1 MIEVRCRPIMFEDRS
16 DIFEWRNDPTS
27 RQMSINGDYISSIEH
42 SQWFD
47 AIFKS
52 KSHLGVIGEINCS
65 KIGIVFFYN
74 DNDHVR
80 VSINLNPLFRG
91 KKLAAPL
98 LEGAMHEARLM
109 LPKVKHFFAEIKN
122 TNHASIKIFAQNGFK
137 LVNMNNEVAVY
148 RTK

>member
-1 MIEVRCRPIMFEDRS
+1 MVEDCS

-27 RQMSINGDYISSIEH
+27 RKMSINGSYISSSEH
-42 SQWFD
+42 SQWFA
-47 AIFKS
+47 AILKR
-52 KSHLGVIGEINCS
+52 KSHIGVIGEINCS
-65 KIGIVFFYN
+65 KIGVVFLYY
-74 DNDHVR
+74 DNGHVR

-91 KKLAAPL
+91 RKLAASL

-109 LPKVKHFFAEIKN
+109 LPKVKYFFAEIKN
-122 TNHASIKIFAQNGFK
+122 TNHASIKIFTQNGFK